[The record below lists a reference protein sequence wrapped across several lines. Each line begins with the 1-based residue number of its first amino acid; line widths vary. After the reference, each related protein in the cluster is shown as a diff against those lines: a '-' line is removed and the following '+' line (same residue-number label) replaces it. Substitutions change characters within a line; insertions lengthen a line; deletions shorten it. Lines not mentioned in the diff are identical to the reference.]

1 MVLRMGLRLAVAAFA
16 LLPLVKFASA
26 QAASAPSPAPAKLAV
41 INLQQAVLGSA
52 EIKKANTEMQAKYKP
67 RTDQLEQ
74 LQKELAGISQQLQ
87 NNSGK
92 LTAQAEADLQADGQ
106 RKQRDA
112 QRIQEDLQ
120 ADVDRER
127 NEILTGATKKMQE
140 VVKKIAD
147 EKGYDLVIDVT
158 TAVFYKSSIDITN
171 DAIAAYDKTYPAK

>member
-1 MVLRMGLRLAVAAFA
+1 MVFRMGLRLAVAVFA
-16 LLPLVKFASA
+16 LLPLVNLASA
-26 QAASAPSPAPAKLAV
+26 QTVSAPSPPPTKLAV
-41 INLQQAVLGSA
+41 INLQQAVLGTA
-52 EIKKANTEMQAKYKP
+52 EIKKANIDMQAKYKP

-74 LQKELAGISQQLQ
+74 LQKEMAGISQQLQ

-92 LTAQAEADLQADGQ
+92 LSPQAEADLQADGQ

-127 NEILTGATKKMQE
+127 NDILTASTKKMQE

-147 EKGYDLVIDVT
+147 EKDYDLVIDVT
-158 TAVFYKSSIDITN
+158 TAVFYKTAIDITN
-171 DAIAAYDKTYPAK
+171 DAIAAYDKAYPAK

>member
-1 MVLRMGLRLAVAAFA
+1 MVLRLGLRLAVAAFA
-16 LLPLVKFASA
+16 LLSLVKLGSA
-26 QAASAPSPAPAKLAV
+26 QTKLAV

-52 EIKKANTEMQAKYKP
+52 EIKKANTDMQAKYKP

-87 NNSGK
+87 NNSGR
-92 LTAQAEADLQADGQ
+92 LTPQAEADLQADGQ

-127 NEILTGATKKMQE
+127 NEILTEATKKMQE

-158 TAVFYKSSIDITN
+158 TAIFYKAALDITN
-171 DAIAAYDKTYPAK
+171 DAIAAYDKAYPPK

>member
-1 MVLRMGLRLAVAAFA
+1 MVLRMGLRLAVAALA
-16 LLPLVKFASA
+16 VLPLVKFASA
-26 QAASAPSPAPAKLAV
+26 QTVAAPSPPPTKLAV
-41 INLQQAVLGSA
+41 VNLQQAVLGTA

-74 LQKELAGISQQLQ
+74 LQKDLAGISQQLQ

-92 LTAQAEADLQADGQ
+92 LTPQAEADLQADGQ

-112 QRIQEDLQ
+112 QRLQEDLQ
-120 ADVDRER
+120 NDVDAER
-127 NEILTGATKKMQE
+127 NQILTNATKKMQE

-158 TAVFYKSSIDITN
+158 TAVFYRGTLDITS
-171 DAIAAYDKTYPAK
+171 DAIAAYDKTYPPK